1 MTPYTKILFS
11 LLILTFCAGNTF
23 AQTYTVSFTL
33 PQVALMDIEQATSIP
48 LNFTKP
54 TEAGNR
60 LANPANNTTKWLN
73 YTSAVAS
80 GGTRSITA
88 SINQAIP
95 GVDVKLQAAA
105 ASGSGAGTLGTPS
118 SQVTLS
124 TTPTTI
130 ISGIGGAYTGN
141 GVGNGHQLTL
151 SLVPN
156 TYTNLNTSNNTVTV
170 TYTITD
176 SGVSPSAN
184 IPVSIA
190 STPSAIIIPP
200 ITEAGSDYSG
210 TYTSSGNPITLGYN
224 FGSSIGLLGL
234 TLLGNGG
241 TNVKM
246 NYTPTTWNSSLHL
259 DAQRNG
265 GTATFDPVMVLG
277 ASICIGCSASISGG
291 TPYVEIPQSVN
302 SIFFTLVWNGGLVGL
317 VNSIS
322 YSNIPISIRLRGISA
337 TVPAATYAAQI
348 TFVAED

>member
-1 MTPYTKILFS
+1 MTLYTKILFP
-11 LLILTFCAGNTF
+11 LLILAFYPSL
-23 AQTYTVSFTL
+23 AQTYNVSFTL
-33 PQVALMDIEQATSIP
+33 PQVALMDIEQATSIN
-48 LNFTKP
+48 LDLTKP

-60 LANPANNTTKWLN
+60 LTNPANNTTKWLN

-80 GGTRSITA
+80 GGSRSITA
-88 SINQAIP
+88 SINQPIP
-95 GVDVKLQAAA
+95 GVDIKLQAAA

-141 GVGNGHQLTL
+141 GIGNGHQLTL
-151 SLVPN
+151 SVSPN

-190 STPSAIIIPP
+190 GTASAITIPP

-246 NYTPTTWNSSLHL
+246 NYAPTTWNSALHL

-265 GTATFDPVMVLG
+265 GTATFDPVIVLG

-291 TPYVEIPQSVN
+291 TPYVEIPQSIN
-302 SIFFTLVWNGGLVGL
+302 TIFFTLVWNGGLVGL

-337 TVPAATYAAQI
+337 TIPANTYSAQI

>member
-1 MTPYTKILFS
+1 MTSFIKILFS
-11 LLILTFCAGNTF
+11 SISLTFYTGSF
-23 AQTYTVSFTL
+23 AQTYNVNFTL
-33 PQVALMDIEQATSIP
+33 PQVALMDIEQNSSIN
-48 LNFTKP
+48 LDLTKP

-88 SINQAIP
+88 SINQLIP

-124 TTPTTI
+124 TVPTTI

-141 GVGNGHQLTL
+141 GIGNGHQLTF
-151 SLVPN
+151 SVSSN
-156 TYTNLNTSNNTVTV
+156 TYTNLNAFNNTVTV

-176 SGVSPSAN
+176 NGVSPSAN
-184 IPVSIA
+184 IPVNIA
-190 STPSAIIIPP
+190 GTPSAIIIPP
-200 ITEAGSDYSG
+200 ITEAGNNYSG
-210 TYTSSGNPITLGYN
+210 TYTSSGNPITLGYS

-265 GTATFDPVMVLG
+265 GTATFDPILVCL
-277 ASICIGCSASISGG
+277 ACSASISGG
-291 TPYVEIPQSVN
+291 TPYIEIPQSVN
-302 SIFFTLVWNGGLVGL
+302 TIFFTLVWNGGLVGI
-317 VNSIS
+317 VNSVS
-322 YSNIPISIRLRGISA
+322 YTNIPISIRLRGISA
-337 TVPAATYAAQI
+337 TIPAATYSAQI

>member
-60 LANPANNTTKWLN
+60 LANPTNNTTKWLN

-88 SINQAIP
+88 SINQAIS

-184 IPVSIA
+184 IPVSVA
-190 STPSAIIIPP
+190 GSASAITISP
-200 ITEAGSDYSG
+200 ITEAGNDYTGSP
-210 TYTSSGNPITLGYN
+210 YTTNNPISPITLGPYTIPR
-224 FGSSIGLLGL
+224 SVLLGL
-234 TLLGNGG
+234 TLLETGSIVSQ
-241 TNVKM
+241 VKM
-246 NYTPTTWNSSLHL
+246 NYTPTIWNNSLHL
-259 DAQRNG
+259 YANRNG
-265 GTATFDPVMVLG
+265 GTGTISGV
-277 ASICIGCSASISGG
+277 CIGCNAYFNNGANYPEILQTDSVFFDMMFSGALG
-291 TPYVEIPQSVN
+291 L
-302 SIFFTLVWNGGLVGL
+302 LVTQV
-317 VNSIS
+317 S
-322 YSNIPISIRLRGISA
+322 YSSIPISIRLGGVSV
-337 TVPAATYAAQI
+337 TVPAATYTAQI
-348 TFVAED
+348 NFHQ